1 MVKIIKNKMLRAMR
15 IVKLIQ
21 RKLKKKKIQ
30 KIIKNR
36 LKVMIV
42 KQKQIKKAKV

>member
-15 IVKLIQ
+15 IVKLIL

>member
-1 MVKIIKNKMLRAMR
+1 
-15 IVKLIQ
+15 LIL

-36 LKVMIV
+36 LREMIV
-42 KQKQIKKAKV
+42 KKKQIKKAKV

>member
-15 IVKLIQ
+15 VAKMLL

-42 KQKQIKKAKV
+42 KKKQIKKAKV

>member
-36 LKVMIV
+36 LRVMIV
-42 KQKQIKKAKV
+42 KKKQIKKAKV